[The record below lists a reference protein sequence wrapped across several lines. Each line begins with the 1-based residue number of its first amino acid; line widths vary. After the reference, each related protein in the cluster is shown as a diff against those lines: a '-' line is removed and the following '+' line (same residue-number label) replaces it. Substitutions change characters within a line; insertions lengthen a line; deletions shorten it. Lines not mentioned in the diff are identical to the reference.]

1 LNIYNFSRETWTTYT
16 PGETT
21 YASTSLFAQTSF
33 LENELR
39 NRCEMVAMFGI
50 PKESDGTWILEQ
62 EAELGLVA
70 PEDVRRKF
78 KPGQLRE
85 TMDGKTLAIRL
96 EDKDHMVCTYSDSTL
111 DAAGQTA
118 FKKLLIYR
126 AQIHPDACTRLT
138 ADGRLPARLVQYSK
152 ADLSR
157 NGEQSVET
165 IVTTYELTG
174 IGAWDPGLSQLPGDL
189 HRTPSGVSR
198 IPPLAGALERA
209 GSCQVDPDALEQET
223 EEFTGAA
230 LASSHPFDAA
240 LAWVELGI
248 ATGRAPGELPPEVSE
263 AVRKDKQAKKYF
275 EATGWKNQKEAK
287 KAAEKLQSLDRK
299 DLVKAY
305 VIDVEAGSAWIAAG
319 DLEKGFGLL
328 IGTLQVDPCL
338 AGVWVD
344 VGQCLLQ
351 AAREWAAWEC
361 FLAARRMVPANC
373 ELLAPVV
380 SVEAG
385 LRDRYPERF

>member
-1 LNIYNFSRETWTTYT
+1 
-16 PGETT
+16 
-21 YASTSLFAQTSF
+21 
-33 LENELR
+33 
-39 NRCEMVAMFGI
+39 M
-50 PKESDGTWILEQ
+50 
-62 EAELGLVA
+62 A
-70 PEDVRRKF
+70 PEDVRRKL

-85 TMDGKTLAIRL
+85 TMDGNTLTIRL
-96 EDKDHMVCTYSDSTL
+96 EDKDHMVCAYSDSTL
-111 DAAGQTA
+111 DAASQAA
-118 FKKLLIYR
+118 FKRLLILR
-126 AQIHPDACTRLT
+126 VPIHPDACTRLT

-152 ADLSR
+152 ADLSL
-157 NGEQSVET
+157 NGKPSEET

-174 IGAWDPGLSQLPGDL
+174 IGAWDPGLSELPDGL
-189 HRTPSGVSR
+189 RRTPSGVNR
-198 IPPLAGALERA
+198 IPPLARALEQA

-230 LASSHPFDAA
+230 LASGHPFDAA

-248 ATGRAPGELPPEVSE
+248 ATGRTPGGIPPEVSE
-263 AVRKDKQAKKYF
+263 AVKKDKQAKKYI
-275 EATGWKNQKEAK
+275 EATTWKNQKEAK

-305 VIDVEAGSAWIAAG
+305 IIDVEAGEAWIAAG

-328 IGTLQVDPCL
+328 VGTLQVDPCL

-351 AAREWAAWEC
+351 AAKEWAAWEC
-361 FLAARRMVPANC
+361 FLAARRMVPADC
-373 ELLAPVV
+373 KLLAPVV